1 MGRSCSFPA
10 DLWVL
15 YCSTR
20 LENGCLQLILSFVFA
35 TVLDYSA
42 EVLNHHPEEFLI
54 LFLSCFPMLLSY
66 TNLSASGM
74 DVEIQV
80 CSIQTFPCV
89 CIFENF
95 HKKTRKNKTNYSFWF
110 YQSTLRMLPCT
121 QWWLYGFIRYC
132 LSEILFAQALINA
145 IASVIRYIFLFC
157 VILSTSLS
165 FPQRRA

>member
-15 YCSTR
+15 YCFTR

-42 EVLNHHPEEFLI
+42 EVLNHYPGEFLI

-66 TNLSASGM
+66 TNSSASGM
-74 DVEIQV
+74 GVEIQV

-95 HKKTRKNKTNYSFWF
+95 HKKDEEKQNKLEFLLLSVHTSNVS
-110 YQSTLRMLPCT
+110 
-121 QWWLYGFIRYC
+121 LYPVMVIWVHKVLLIRDFICPSSY
-132 LSEILFAQALINA
+132 
-145 IASVIRYIFLFC
+145 
-157 VILSTSLS
+157 
-165 FPQRRA
+165 